1 MNKLS
6 VNLTAIH
13 MKPSFV
19 LLSLVFKMQRVF
31 SVAFFGFFNMAYY
44 YYFYGI
50 NAKFC
55 LEKSNLC
62 AAN

>member
-6 VNLTAIH
+6 VNLIDIH